1 MTVSLFAFL
10 VTKMVD
16 LADLRISRPR
26 PPKLSAADKR
36 IQSIV
41 KDIEVRGSFLYEPF
55 FITVRIA

>member
-41 KDIEVRGSFLYEPF
+41 KDIEVRDLFL
-55 FITVRIA
+55 ITVRIA